1 MELCSSDKLKARQ
14 FLEQA
19 SAFFWANFSN
29 LQIREQEIKEK
40 KRCARYKSFF
50 LLKKWVQVLT
60 LEGEKKS
67 KVATFKEQLQ
77 QIPKL
82 EEEF

>member
-1 MELCSSDKLKARQ
+1 MELCSSDQFKARL

-29 LQIREQEIKEK
+29 LQIREQEIKK
-40 KRCARYKSFF
+40 KKKCARYKGFF

-60 LEGEKKS
+60 LQGKQK
-67 KVATFKEQLQ
+67 
-77 QIPKL
+77 I
-82 EEEF
+82 

>member
-1 MELCSSDKLKARQ
+1 MELCSSDQFKARL

-40 KRCARYKSFF
+40 KRCAGTKVFFFWKNGFKFSHYKG
-50 LLKKWVQVLT
+50 KK
-60 LEGEKKS
+60 
-67 KVATFKEQLQ
+67 
-77 QIPKL
+77 I
-82 EEEF
+82 